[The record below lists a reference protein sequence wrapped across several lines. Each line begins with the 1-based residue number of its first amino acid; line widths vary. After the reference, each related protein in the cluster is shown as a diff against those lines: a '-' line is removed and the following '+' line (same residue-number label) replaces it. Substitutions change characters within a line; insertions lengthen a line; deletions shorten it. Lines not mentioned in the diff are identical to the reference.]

1 MSDNYYTILGIN
13 ENASS
18 EEIKKAYRTLQMKW
32 HPDKNGGSQDSINM
46 TQKLNEAYETLSD
59 QQKKEEYD
67 FNQKN
72 PNPFTRMNATGGV
85 HHVDIN
91 DLFGSIFG
99 GGFPGMGIHSMGMGG
114 MNMGGINMGGMGIP
128 GANIHIF
135 HGPGGMGFQQA
146 FQKPEPIIRPIEVS
160 LEQVITGLSVPIEIE
175 RWLME
180 NGNKVFEK
188 ETLYVTLPAGIDEG
202 EVIIIKDKGN
212 SLNAN
217 VKGDIKIPIK
227 INNTTEFKRS
237 GLDLILEKTIS
248 LKEAL
253 CGFSFE
259 IKYING
265 KSYTLN
271 NNKGN
276 IIPSEYK
283 KVYPDMGLVRDN
295 CKGNMII
302 HFHVTFPEKLTE
314 EQIAK
319 LVDCL

>member
-46 TQKLNEAYETLSD
+46 TQKLNEAYETLGDSE
-59 QQKKEEYD
+59 KKEEYD
-67 FNQKN
+67 FNRKN
-72 PNPFTRMNATGGV
+72 PNPFTRMNTSGGV

-99 GGFPGMGIHSMGMGG
+99 GGFPGMGG
-114 MNMGGINMGGMGIP
+114 MNMGGIPP

-135 HGPGGMGFQQA
+135 HGPGGMGFQQM
-146 FQKPEPIIRPIEVS
+146 FQKPDPIVKPIEVT
-160 LEQVITGLSVPIEIE
+160 LEQVLTGLSVPIEIE

-180 NGNKVFEK
+180 NGNKIFEK

-302 HFHVTFPEKLTE
+302 HFHVIFPEKLTE
-314 EQIAK
+314 EQIGK
-319 LVDCL
+319 LADCL

>member
-18 EEIKKAYRTLQMKW
+18 EEIKKAYRSLQMKW
-32 HPDKNGGSQDSINM
+32 HPDKNNSSQESINM
-46 TQKLNEAYETLSD
+46 TQKLNEAYETLGD

-67 FNQKN
+67 FNRKN
-72 PNPFTRMNATGGV
+72 PNPFTRMNSTGGV

-99 GGFPGMGIHSMGMGG
+99 GGFPGFPGMGG
-114 MNMGGINMGGMGIP
+114 MGGIP

-135 HGPGGMGFQQA
+135 HGPMGFQQA
-146 FQKPEPIIRPIEVS
+146 FQKPEPIVKQIEVT
-160 LEQVITGLSVPIEIE
+160 LEQVLTGLSVPIEIE
-175 RWLME
+175 RWLIE

-188 ETLYVTLPAGIDEG
+188 ETLYITLPAGIDEG
-202 EVIIIKDKGN
+202 EVIIIKDKGH

-302 HFHVTFPEKLTE
+302 HFHVTFPEKLSE
-314 EQIAK
+314 DQIEK
-319 LVDCL
+319 LIEVL

>member
-99 GGFPGMGIHSMGMGG
+99 GGFPGMG
-114 MNMGGINMGGMGIP
+114 MGGINMGGIPP

-135 HGPGGMGFQQA
+135 HGPGGMRFQQT
-146 FQKPEPIIRPIEVS
+146 FQKPEPIVRPIEVS
-160 LEQVITGLSVPIEIE
+160 LEQVLTGLSVPIEIE

-259 IKYING
+259 IKFING

-319 LVDCL
+319 LSDVL

>member
-18 EEIKKAYRTLQMKW
+18 DEIKKAYRGLQMKW
-32 HPDKNGGSQDSINM
+32 HPDKNGSSQDSIIM

-59 QQKKEEYD
+59 EQKKEEYD
-67 FNQKN
+67 FNRKN
-72 PNPFTRMNATGGV
+72 PNPFMRMSSGGGG
-85 HHVDIN
+85 HNVDIN
-91 DLFGSIFG
+91 DLLGSLFG
-99 GGFPGMGIHSMGMGG
+99 GGFPFGG
-114 MNMGGINMGGMGIP
+114 MNMGGGGINMTGMPP

-135 HGPGGMGFQQA
+135 HGPMGFQQA
-146 FQKPEPIIRPIEVS
+146 FQKPEPIVKQIEIT
-160 LEQVITGLSVPIEIE
+160 LEQVLTGLSLPIELE
-175 RWLME
+175 RWMIE
-180 NGNKVFEK
+180 NGNKIFEK
-188 ETLYVTLPAGIDEG
+188 ETLYITLPPGIDEG
-202 EVIIIKDKGN
+202 EIIIIKDKGN

-217 VKGDIKIPIK
+217 VKGDIKIQIK
-227 INNTTEFKRS
+227 INNTTDFTRA
-237 GLDLILEKTIS
+237 GLDLIFKKTIS

-276 IIPSEYK
+276 IIPPEYK
-283 KVYPDMGLVRDN
+283 KIYPDMGLVRGEN
-295 CKGNMII
+295 KGNMII
-302 HFHVTFPEKLTE
+302 HFNVTFPEKLTE

-319 LVDCL
+319 LELIM

>member
-99 GGFPGMGIHSMGMGG
+99 GGFPGMGI
-114 MNMGGINMGGMGIP
+114 NMGGINMGEIPP

-135 HGPGGMGFQQA
+135 HGPGGMRFQQT
-146 FQKPEPIIRPIEVS
+146 FQKPEPIVRPIEVS
-160 LEQVITGLSVPIEIE
+160 LEQVLTGLSVPIEIE
-175 RWLME
+175 RWLLE

-259 IKYING
+259 IKFING

>member
-32 HPDKNGGSQDSINM
+32 HPDKNSSSQESINM
-46 TQKLNEAYETLSD
+46 TQKLNEAYETLGDS
-59 QQKKEEYD
+59 QKKEEYD
-67 FNQKN
+67 FNRKN
-72 PNPFTRMNATGGV
+72 PNLFTRMNSTGGV

-99 GGFPGMGIHSMGMGG
+99 GGFPGMGGFPGSG
-114 MNMGGINMGGMGIP
+114 MGGINMGGIP

-135 HGPGGMGFQQA
+135 HGPMGFQQA
-146 FQKPEPIIRPIEVS
+146 FQKPEPIVKQIEVT
-160 LEQVITGLSVPIEIE
+160 LEQVLTGLSIPIEIE
-175 RWLME
+175 RWLIE

-188 ETLYVTLPAGIDEG
+188 ETLYITLPAGIDEG
-202 EVIIIKDKGN
+202 EVIIIKDKGH

-283 KVYPDMGLVRDN
+283 KVYPDMGLVRDG

-314 EQIAK
+314 EQIGK
-319 LVDCL
+319 LIEVL

>member
-32 HPDKNGGSQDSINM
+32 HPDKNNSSQESINM
-46 TQKLNEAYETLSD
+46 TQKLNEAYETLGD
-59 QQKKEEYD
+59 TQKKEEYD
-67 FNQKN
+67 FNRKN
-72 PNPFTRMNATGGV
+72 PNPFTRMNSTGGV

-99 GGFPGMGIHSMGMGG
+99 GGFPGMGGMGG
-114 MNMGGINMGGMGIP
+114 MGGIP

-135 HGPGGMGFQQA
+135 HGPMGFQQA
-146 FQKPEPIIRPIEVS
+146 FQKPEPIVKQIEVT
-160 LEQVITGLSVPIEIE
+160 LEQVLTGLSVPIEIE
-175 RWLME
+175 RWLIE

-188 ETLYVTLPAGIDEG
+188 ETLYITLPAGIDEG
-202 EVIIIKDKGN
+202 EVIIIKDKGH

-302 HFHVTFPEKLTE
+302 HFHVTFPEKLSE
-314 EQIAK
+314 DQIEK
-319 LVDCL
+319 LIEVL

>member
-32 HPDKNGGSQDSINM
+32 HPDKNSGSQDSINM
-46 TQKLNEAYETLSD
+46 TQKLNEAYETLGD
-59 QQKKEEYD
+59 TQKKEEYD
-67 FNQKN
+67 FNRKN
-72 PNPFTRMNATGGV
+72 PNPFTRMNATGGGV

-99 GGFPGMGIHSMGMGG
+99 GGFPGMGGI
-114 MNMGGINMGGMGIP
+114 NMGGINMGGMGIP

-135 HGPGGMGFQQA
+135 HGPMGFQQA
-146 FQKPEPIIRPIEVS
+146 FQKPEPIVKPIEVT
-160 LEQVITGLSVPIEIE
+160 LEQVLTGLSVPIEIE

-202 EVIIIKDKGN
+202 EMIIIKDKGH

-319 LVDCL
+319 LADCL